1 MNFEFILKGKLAE
14 NGLNVRKLAAMLDM
28 SPENLHQKL
37 KRGSISYD
45 NAQKIADLLG
55 YKIEWVRKND

>member
-1 MNFEFILKGKLAE
+1 MKFEFILKGKLAE
-14 NGLNVRKLAAMLDM
+14 NGLNVRKLAEQLNT

-45 NAQKIADLLG
+45 YAQEIADLLG
-55 YKIEWVRKND
+55 YDIEWVKRQ

>member
-14 NGLNVRKLAAMLDM
+14 NGLNMRKLSSMLDM
-28 SPENLHQKL
+28 SPENLHQKV

-45 NAQKIADLLG
+45 KAQEIAELLG
-55 YKIEWVRKND
+55 YNIVWEKKKG